1 MATGKDAAKLADLL
15 LALHE
20 KHGAD
25 VVDLA
30 LWATPKV
37 PDAIM
42 LGRHDVVISG
52 VHPRQV
58 DRLIACLNDLNFTAE
73 EAPTEPSEV
82 SGGRGGGLTRV
93 VVRW

>member
-20 KHGAD
+20 KHGAE

-42 LGRHDVVISG
+42 LGRHEVVISG
-52 VHPRQV
+52 VHPQQV
-58 DRLIACLNDLNFTAE
+58 DRLIACLNDLNFAAE
-73 EAPTEPSEV
+73 EAPTELNEM
-82 SGGRGGGLTRV
+82 SGRHGNGLTRV